1 MRAPADRQNMRITQ
15 RHSHHRVIKMLRMN
29 PSRFSRQIQ
38 SLLLHMDSGSVTW
51 KRTRGTAGSYEG
63 NFTGTYG
70 KRGEVHLEVGK
81 DRNTISFPNKGIEET
96 YLIPMA
102 QVIADAAVAHV
113 LVTEKAA
120 KEKAESDARR
130 ERATTIALPESIF
143 IDDVRTSLDTL
154 SIEQLNEIIAQAT
167 ERLDMDAKP
176 DKYKNGDM
184 TRNYRALEAADKCLA
199 EIRRRTPAYP
209 MGPQGMIDGNYI
221 HRTQLAGVRAA

>member
-1 MRAPADRQNMRITQ
+1 
-15 RHSHHRVIKMLRMN
+15 MLRMN

-63 NFTGTYG
+63 SFTGTYG
-70 KRGEVHLEVGK
+70 KHGEVHLEVGRR
-81 DRNTISFPNKGIEET
+81 DTISFPNKGIEEM

-102 QVIADAAVAHV
+102 QVISAAALAHV

-130 ERATTIALPESIF
+130 ESATYIPLPESIF
-143 IDDVRTSLDTL
+143 IDDVRVSLDTL
-154 SIEQLNEIIAQAT
+154 SMEQLGEIIAQAT

-176 DKYKNGDM
+176 DRYKNGDM